1 MDILDYVIEE
11 VLSIECENRWWKPV
25 AFLLKFLNK
34 IKRNYEILDK
44 KILVL
49 IRGLE
54 NYKNIEIE

>member
-1 MDILDYVIEE
+1 VDILDYVIEE
-11 VLSIECENRWWKPV
+11 VLSIEYENRWWKPV

-54 NYKNIEIE
+54 NYKNTEIE